1 MKKSRTFAR
10 KCSDLLSD
18 LVSSVKE
25 MRYAITE
32 LIHNSV
38 ISFADYN
45 ARGITVPVTAYAY
58 KSDGSMVWGT
68 ISSLTRGYSDEDA
81 EKVFITVT
89 GKDGY
94 RNDDIYKFSVDE
106 MVDIYFQL
114 EKIYQYEKT
123 MAR

>member
-10 KCSDLLSD
+10 KCSDLLYD
-18 LVSSVKE
+18 LVSSIKE
-25 MRYAITE
+25 LRYAITE
-32 LIHNSV
+32 LIHNPV

-68 ISSLTRGYSDEDA
+68 ISSLTRGYNDEDA